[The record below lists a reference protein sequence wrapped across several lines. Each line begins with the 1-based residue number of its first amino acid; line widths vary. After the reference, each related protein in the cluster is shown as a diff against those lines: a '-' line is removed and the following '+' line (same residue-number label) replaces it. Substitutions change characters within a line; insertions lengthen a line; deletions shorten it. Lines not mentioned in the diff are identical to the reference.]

1 MSKRQADKNN
11 SLYILKNDDKVNE
24 SLFEVPGVYLMSI
37 QQLSPNSIVA
47 NPAHVNPQARADQ
60 TAASPQV
67 NQDAQRSAQA
77 LKTDTVTI
85 SKQALQMLANGSD
98 SAAPEIREN

>member
-1 MSKRQADKNN
+1 
-11 SLYILKNDDKVNE
+11 
-24 SLFEVPGVYLMSI
+24 MSI

-60 TAASPQV
+60 TTASPQV
-67 NQDAQRSAQA
+67 NQNAQRSVQA

-85 SKQALQMLANGSD
+85 SKQALQMLANDSD
-98 SAAPEIREN
+98 SAAKETRENSAEKAAERATERAAERATERAAEKTAEKARRKA

>member
-1 MSKRQADKNN
+1 MMSKRQVDKNN

-24 SLFEVPGVYLMSI
+24 GLFEVPGGYLMSI
-37 QQLSPNSIVA
+37 QQLSPNSVVA

-67 NQDAQRSAQA
+67 NQDAQRSVQA

-85 SKQALQMLANGSD
+85 SRQALQMLANGSD
-98 SAAPEIREN
+98 SAAQEVR